1 MEILVAGKSIQDVSA
16 ISRELAPVFAGI
28 CEITTI
34 EALRS
39 SLQPSTPLLIVDDYF
54 LNLLSTHVEFSFL
67 HDTPCL
73 ALLENT
79 DQLPDTVKINPSID
93 FLATNSSPA
102 ILRQKVQF
110 LLWVKTILTEKNN
123 SAVRLNDIEQ
133 SIKENMSLLDAL
145 STRDGLTGLFNRRYF
160 NQTLREL
167 FYNAVQEDRDLSLL
181 LIDID
186 YFSQI
191 NKLHGHDY
199 GDFVLNELAA
209 RITSVFRSEDIKC
222 RFGGED
228 FSVLLPDTD
237 LETAKEFG
245 EQFRTEC
252 NSKPFNN
259 GYLSIDI
266 TVSIGCISLF
276 SSSPKNHD
284 EFVTMT
290 EMALFAAKSEGRNRL
305 IDYQSTLGIKPHSRK
320 RNFLALKNNLAKLL
334 SKTKISTISSLQ
346 LLARDLACQDD
357 KEHNNNISLYVQL
370 LCANLHLPESVVT
383 TFINAISL
391 HTSIRCL
398 LHSEII
404 SKQDSLNDTERSILK
419 EFPYRLTEL
428 TELFDYFAKERSVLL
443 SYGERYDGS
452 GYPDG
457 LKGNEI
463 PLGAR
468 VFNIVDSLAA
478 MNADRPYRKKLAPQ
492 KIVEELMSGAG
503 KQFDPFLVGQTFE
516 IILQNDLL
524 DIEPDIVQE
533 AVEHLHQKFPEM
545 FS

>member
-1 MEILVAGKSIQDVSA
+1 MEILIAGNSIQKVSSL
-16 ISRELAPVFAGI
+16 SRELTPVFAGI
-28 CEITTI
+28 CEITSI
-34 EALRS
+34 DILRS
-39 SLQPSTPLLIVDDYF
+39 NLLPSTPLLIVDTYF
-54 LNLLSTHVEFSFL
+54 LDLISTHLELSFL
-67 HDTPCL
+67 EETPCL
-73 ALLENT
+73 VLLDNNEDLPTALKSNH
-79 DQLPDTVKINPSID
+79 SID
-93 FLATNSSPA
+93 FLSSEAPATM
-102 ILRQKVQF
+102 LRQKVQF
-110 LLWVKTILTEKNN
+110 LLWVKTVLNEKKISVNKL
-123 SAVRLNDIEQ
+123 SDIEQ
-133 SIKENMSLLDAL
+133 SVKDNMSLLDSL
-145 STRDGLTGLFNRRYF
+145 TIRDGLTGLFNRRHF

-167 FYNAVQEDRDLSLL
+167 FYSSKEQEKDLSLL

-199 GDFVLNELAA
+199 GDFILNELAA
-209 RITSVFRSEDIKC
+209 RITSVFRNEDITC

-228 FSVLLPDTD
+228 FSVLLPGTS
-237 LETAKEFG
+237 LETAKNLG
-245 EQFRTEC
+245 EQFRKTC
-252 NSKPFNN
+252 NEKPFDD
-259 GYLSIDI
+259 GYNAIDI

-284 EFVTMT
+284 EFVTMA
-290 EMALFAAKSEGRNRL
+290 EMALFAAKSEGRNRV
-305 IDYQSTLGIKPHSRK
+305 IDYQSTLGIRQHARK

-334 SKTKISTISSLQ
+334 SKTKTSTISSLQ
-346 LLARDLACQDD
+346 LLARDLACQED
-357 KEHNNNISLYVQL
+357 KEHNTNINLYVQL
-370 LCANLHLPESVVT
+370 LCANLHLPDSVVA
-383 TFINAISL
+383 TFTNAISL

-404 SKQDSLNDTERSILK
+404 SKQASLNDTEKAILK

-478 MNADRPYRKKLAPQ
+478 MNADRPYRKKLSPQ
-492 KIVEELMSGAG
+492 KIVEELVEGAG
-503 KQFDPFLVGQTFE
+503 KQFDPFLVGRTFE
-516 IILQNDLL
+516 IIQANELL
-524 DIEPDIVQE
+524 DIDAELIESALNTLKEQFPDI
-533 AVEHLHQKFPEM
+533 